1 METKKE
7 KEKEKEKDYTITN
20 ENIKFPV
27 FIDKSLVPNFKKEK
41 ITKETLFQDINKIIE
56 ILDAILNQIFEMIRK
71 NLNNFKALCDEYNL
85 NSFDFFII
93 FRLIKEFVLL
103 LKLKLEQKDEKEF
116 KLISFDDFFKNA
128 QYKDIINNQY
138 KITDTKYETIK
149 SKIDNYVNLMKEVL
163 ESKHEC
169 GIKFMSYVLKYYYS
183 VLIKAQNQINAFIKI
198 KFVSQNDN
206 SKQYHK
212 NMINYFDLI
221 AIFKVFETSNIL
233 FSNSFFVDKDDL
245 YNYEEDS
252 EEWAKM
258 KKIVYRIH
266 AKNKDEIEKLNIEG
280 QQKLEKMT
288 IFFNK
293 AINFDSYF
301 ITNVFKSAGYYL
313 KFKFNSDENLME
325 FESKQSMLL
334 NPNKII
340 FLDFMKLGDIK
351 MFKTIREKSYPK
363 ITVREK
369 IYMKKEYPEI
379 SLDYIK
385 QLLIKIYG
393 KEIIEKNFGNTKQKE
408 RIILDKTLIKNFPK
422 WSQKVPKEYKPY
434 YVSSR
439 LLNSFNF
446 KNFGMKNYQSSFFG
460 LFQTKIEKKEAEKVR
475 GIIIFLHGGGF
486 MKMKNFFHE
495 NYLRDIVNQ
504 VNIPLIGFD
513 YAAAPDHPYPEG
525 LNDCFQ
531 GYMWIL
537 ENCEKELGFKPEK
550 IILAGDSS
558 GGNFILALTFLLISM
573 NIYENKNIRLPDLL
587 IPLYPACHTG
597 IKNMSLSLASSFEDH
612 MLNIKS
618 LLFIN
623 KVYRDYY
630 PNDLDP
636 FLNPSEVTEEILKHL
651 PKTTIIS
658 ATNDPLRDD
667 TIRFMRKISKIP
679 DLDVKDYE
687 LENYQHG
694 FMGPDDLNISGLPRK
709 LFSKIINEFLGK

>member
-1 METKKE
+1 METK

-56 ILDAILNQIFEMIRK
+56 ILDAILNQIFEMIQK

-138 KITDTKYETIK
+138 RITDTKYETVK

-513 YAAAPDHPYPEG
+513 YAAAPEHPYPEG

>member
-7 KEKEKEKDYTITN
+7 NEKEKDYTITN

-27 FIDKSLVPNFKKEK
+27 FIDKSIVPNFKKEK

-56 ILDAILNQIFEMIRK
+56 ILDAILNQIFEMIQK

-138 KITDTKYETIK
+138 KITDTKYETVK

-351 MFKTIREKSYPK
+351 MFKTIREKTYPK

-513 YAAAPDHPYPEG
+513 YAAAPEHPYPEG

>member
-1 METKKE
+1 METK

-138 KITDTKYETIK
+138 KITDTKYETVK

-513 YAAAPDHPYPEG
+513 YAAAPEHPYPEG

>member
-1 METKKE
+1 METK

-56 ILDAILNQIFEMIRK
+56 ILDAILNQIFEMIQK

-93 FRLIKEFVLL
+93 FRLIKDFMLL

-138 KITDTKYETIK
+138 KITDTKYETVK

-513 YAAAPDHPYPEG
+513 YAAAPEHPYPEG

>member
-1 METKKE
+1 METK

-56 ILDAILNQIFEMIRK
+56 ILDAILNQIFEMIQK

-138 KITDTKYETIK
+138 KITDTKYETVK

-393 KEIIEKNFGNTKQKE
+393 KEIIEKNFGKTKQKD

-513 YAAAPDHPYPEG
+513 YAAAPEHPYPEG

>member
-1 METKKE
+1 METK

-56 ILDAILNQIFEMIRK
+56 ILDAILNQIFEMIQK

-116 KLISFDDFFKNA
+116 KLISFDDFFNND

-138 KITDTKYETIK
+138 KIIDTKYETIK

-212 NMINYFDLI
+212 NMINFFDLI

-301 ITNVFKSAGYYL
+301 ITNVFKSAAYYL

-351 MFKTIREKSYPK
+351 IFKTIREKSYPK

-513 YAAAPDHPYPEG
+513 YAAAPEHPYPEG

>member
-1 METKKE
+1 METK

-56 ILDAILNQIFEMIRK
+56 ILDAILNQIFEMIQK

-138 KITDTKYETIK
+138 KITDTKYETVK

-351 MFKTIREKSYPK
+351 MFKIIREKSYPK
-363 ITVREK
+363 ITLREK

-513 YAAAPDHPYPEG
+513 YAAAPEHPYPEG

>member
-1 METKKE
+1 METK

-56 ILDAILNQIFEMIRK
+56 ILDAILNQIFEMIQK

-138 KITDTKYETIK
+138 KITDTKYETVK

-513 YAAAPDHPYPEG
+513 YAAAPEHPYPEG

-667 TIRFMRKISKIP
+667 TIRLMRKISKIP

>member
-1 METKKE
+1 METK

-56 ILDAILNQIFEMIRK
+56 ILDAILNQVFEMIQK

-138 KITDTKYETIK
+138 KITDTKYETVK

>member
-1 METKKE
+1 METK

-56 ILDAILNQIFEMIRK
+56 ILDAILNQIFEMIQK

-138 KITDTKYETIK
+138 KITDTKYETVK

-334 NPNKII
+334 NPNKFII
-340 FLDFMKLGDIK
+340 LDFMKLGDIK

-513 YAAAPDHPYPEG
+513 YAAAPEHPYPEG

-531 GYMWIL
+531 GYRWIL

>member
-1 METKKE
+1 METK

-56 ILDAILNQIFEMIRK
+56 ILDAILNQIFEMIQK

-138 KITDTKYETIK
+138 KITDTKYETVK

-351 MFKTIREKSYPK
+351 MFKTIREKTYPK

-513 YAAAPDHPYPEG
+513 YAAAPEHPYPEG

-573 NIYENKNIRLPDLL
+573 NIYEKKNIRLPDLL

>member
-1 METKKE
+1 METK

-56 ILDAILNQIFEMIRK
+56 ILDAILNQIFEMIQK

-116 KLISFDDFFKNA
+116 KLISLDDFFKNA

-138 KITDTKYETIK
+138 KITDTKYETVK

-513 YAAAPDHPYPEG
+513 YAAAPEHPYPEG

-531 GYMWIL
+531 GYRWIL

>member
-1 METKKE
+1 METK

-56 ILDAILNQIFEMIRK
+56 ILDAILNQIFEMIQK

-138 KITDTKYETIK
+138 KITDTKYETVK

-513 YAAAPDHPYPEG
+513 YAAAPEHPYPEG

>member
-1 METKKE
+1 METK

-56 ILDAILNQIFEMIRK
+56 ILDAILNQIFEMIQK

-138 KITDTKYETIK
+138 KITDTKYETVK

-233 FSNSFFVDKDDL
+233 FSNSFFVDKNDL

-351 MFKTIREKSYPK
+351 IFKTIREKSYPK

-513 YAAAPDHPYPEG
+513 YAAAPEHPYPEG

-694 FMGPDDLNISGLPRK
+694 FMGSDDLNISGLPRK

>member
-1 METKKE
+1 METK

-56 ILDAILNQIFEMIRK
+56 ILDAILNQIFEMIQK

-138 KITDTKYETIK
+138 KITDTKYETVK

-351 MFKTIREKSYPK
+351 MFKTIREKTYPK

-513 YAAAPDHPYPEG
+513 YAAAPEHPYPEG

-531 GYMWIL
+531 GYRWIL

-573 NIYENKNIRLPDLL
+573 NIYEKKNIRLPDLL

-667 TIRFMRKISKIP
+667 TIRLMRKISKIP

>member
-7 KEKEKEKDYTITN
+7 NEKEKDYTITN

-56 ILDAILNQIFEMIRK
+56 ILDAILNQIFEMIQK

-138 KITDTKYETIK
+138 KITDTKYETVK

-513 YAAAPDHPYPEG
+513 YAAAPEHPYPEG

>member
-1 METKKE
+1 METK

-56 ILDAILNQIFEMIRK
+56 ILDAILNQIFEMIQK

-351 MFKTIREKSYPK
+351 MFKIIREKSYPK

-513 YAAAPDHPYPEG
+513 YAAAPEHPYPEG

-667 TIRFMRKISKIP
+667 TIRFMRKVSKIP

>member
-1 METKKE
+1 METK

-56 ILDAILNQIFEMIRK
+56 ILDAILNQIFEMIQK

-138 KITDTKYETIK
+138 KITDTKYETVK

-351 MFKTIREKSYPK
+351 MFKIIREKSYPK
-363 ITVREK
+363 ITLREK

-513 YAAAPDHPYPEG
+513 YAAAPEHPYPEG

-573 NIYENKNIRLPDLL
+573 NIYEKKNIRLPDLL

-667 TIRFMRKISKIP
+667 TIRFMRKVSKIP

>member
-1 METKKE
+1 METK

-56 ILDAILNQIFEMIRK
+56 ILDAILNQIFEMIQK

-103 LKLKLEQKDEKEF
+103 LKLKLEQKDEKGF

-138 KITDTKYETIK
+138 KITDTKYETVK

-351 MFKTIREKSYPK
+351 MFKTIREKTYPK

-513 YAAAPDHPYPEG
+513 YAAAPEHPYPEG

>member
-1 METKKE
+1 METK

-56 ILDAILNQIFEMIRK
+56 ILDAILNQIFEMIQK

-138 KITDTKYETIK
+138 KITDTKYETVK

-393 KEIIEKNFGNTKQKE
+393 KEIIEKNFGNTKQKD

-513 YAAAPDHPYPEG
+513 YAAAPEHPYPEG

-636 FLNPSEVTEEILKHL
+636 FLNPSEVTEEILKH
-651 PKTTIIS
+651 
-658 ATNDPLRDD
+658 
-667 TIRFMRKISKIP
+667 
-679 DLDVKDYE
+679 Y
-687 LENYQHG
+687 
-694 FMGPDDLNISGLPRK
+694 RK
-709 LFSKIINEFLGK
+709 LLLFLQRMTL

>member
-7 KEKEKEKDYTITN
+7 NEKEKDYTITN

-56 ILDAILNQIFEMIRK
+56 ILDAILNQIFEMIQK

-93 FRLIKEFVLL
+93 LRLIKEFVLL

-138 KITDTKYETIK
+138 KITDTKYETVK

-460 LFQTKIEKKEAEKVR
+460 LFQTKIEKKEVEKVR

-513 YAAAPDHPYPEG
+513 YAAAPEHPYPEG

>member
-1 METKKE
+1 METK

-56 ILDAILNQIFEMIRK
+56 ILDAILNQIFEMIQK

-138 KITDTKYETIK
+138 KITDTKYETVK

-221 AIFKVFETSNIL
+221 AIFKVFETSTIL

-393 KEIIEKNFGNTKQKE
+393 KEITEKNFGNTKQKE

-513 YAAAPDHPYPEG
+513 YAAAPEHPYPEG

>member
-1 METKKE
+1 METK

-56 ILDAILNQIFEMIRK
+56 ILDAILNQIFEMIQK

-138 KITDTKYETIK
+138 KITDTKYETVK

-393 KEIIEKNFGNTKQKE
+393 KEQKE

-513 YAAAPDHPYPEG
+513 YAAAPEHPYPEG

-531 GYMWIL
+531 GYRWIL

>member
-1 METKKE
+1 
-7 KEKEKEKDYTITN
+7 
-20 ENIKFPV
+20 
-27 FIDKSLVPNFKKEK
+27 
-41 ITKETLFQDINKIIE
+41 
-56 ILDAILNQIFEMIRK
+56 
-71 NLNNFKALCDEYNL
+71 
-85 NSFDFFII
+85 
-93 FRLIKEFVLL
+93 
-103 LKLKLEQKDEKEF
+103 
-116 KLISFDDFFKNA
+116 
-128 QYKDIINNQY
+128 
-138 KITDTKYETIK
+138 
-149 SKIDNYVNLMKEVL
+149 
-163 ESKHEC
+163 
-169 GIKFMSYVLKYYYS
+169 MSYVLKYYYS

-221 AIFKVFETSNIL
+221 AIFKVFETSTIL

-351 MFKTIREKSYPK
+351 MFKTIREKTYPK

-408 RIILDKTLIKNFPK
+408 RIMLDKTLIKNFPK

-513 YAAAPDHPYPEG
+513 YAAAPEHPYPEG

>member
-1 METKKE
+1 METK

-138 KITDTKYETIK
+138 KITDTKYETVK

-513 YAAAPDHPYPEG
+513 YAEAPEHPYPEG

>member
-1 METKKE
+1 METK

-56 ILDAILNQIFEMIRK
+56 ILDAILNQIFEMIQK

-103 LKLKLEQKDEKEF
+103 LKLKLELKDEKEF

-138 KITDTKYETIK
+138 KITDTKYETVK

-513 YAAAPDHPYPEG
+513 YAAAPEHPYPEG

>member
-1 METKKE
+1 METK

-56 ILDAILNQIFEMIRK
+56 ILDAILNQIFEMIQK

-138 KITDTKYETIK
+138 RITDTKYETVK

-351 MFKTIREKSYPK
+351 MFKTIREKTYPK

-513 YAAAPDHPYPEG
+513 YAAAPEHPYPEG

-667 TIRFMRKISKIP
+667 TIRLMRKISKIP

>member
-1 METKKE
+1 METK

-56 ILDAILNQIFEMIRK
+56 ILDAILNQIFEMIQK

-138 KITDTKYETIK
+138 KITDTKYETVK

-233 FSNSFFVDKDDL
+233 FSNSFFVDKNDL

-513 YAAAPDHPYPEG
+513 YAAAPEHPYPEG

-694 FMGPDDLNISGLPRK
+694 FMGSDDLNISGLPRK

>member
-1 METKKE
+1 METK

-56 ILDAILNQIFEMIRK
+56 ILDAILNQIFEMIQK

-138 KITDTKYETIK
+138 KITDTKYETVK

-212 NMINYFDLI
+212 NMINFFDLI

-351 MFKTIREKSYPK
+351 MFKTIREKTYPK

-513 YAAAPDHPYPEG
+513 YAAAPEHPYPEG

-573 NIYENKNIRLPDLL
+573 NIYEKKNIRLPDLL

-667 TIRFMRKISKIP
+667 TIRLMRKISKIP

>member
-1 METKKE
+1 METK

-56 ILDAILNQIFEMIRK
+56 ILDAILNQIFEMIQK

-103 LKLKLEQKDEKEF
+103 LKLKLEQKDEKGF

-138 KITDTKYETIK
+138 KITDTKYETVK

-513 YAAAPDHPYPEG
+513 YAAAPEHPYPEG

>member
-1 METKKE
+1 METK

-20 ENIKFPV
+20 ENIKFPI
-27 FIDKSLVPNFKKEK
+27 FTDKSLVPNFKKEK

-138 KITDTKYETIK
+138 KITDTKYETVK

-513 YAAAPDHPYPEG
+513 YAAAPEHPYPEG

>member
-1 METKKE
+1 METK

-56 ILDAILNQIFEMIRK
+56 ILDAILNQIFEMIQK

-138 KITDTKYETIK
+138 KITDTKYETVK

-351 MFKTIREKSYPK
+351 MFKTIREKTYPK

-369 IYMKKEYPEI
+369 IYLKKEYPEI

-513 YAAAPDHPYPEG
+513 YAAAPEHPYPEG